1 MPENE
6 KQMIREQ
13 LEEITKELVKVEDEY
28 KTIQKK
34 IDRLPNSQ
42 LYKLKWLCNEKAR
55 LFQRKKSLENEKHN
69 KINLLQFSQS
79 SF

>member
-1 MPENE
+1 MFVDFDYRLKAVENAYLMHYVYIQIIITKMPENE

-28 KTIQKK
+28 KAIQKK

-42 LYKLKWLCNEKAR
+42 LYKLK
-55 LFQRKKSLENEKHN
+55 
-69 KINLLQFSQS
+69 
-79 SF
+79 

>member
-6 KQMIREQ
+6 KQKIRDE
-13 LEEITKELVKVEDEY
+13 LEDITKELVQIEDQY
-28 KTIQKK
+28 QNIQKK

-55 LFQRKKSLENEKHN
+55 LYTRKKFLEEQKHN
-69 KINLLQFSQS
+69 KINLLQLTA
-79 SF
+79 